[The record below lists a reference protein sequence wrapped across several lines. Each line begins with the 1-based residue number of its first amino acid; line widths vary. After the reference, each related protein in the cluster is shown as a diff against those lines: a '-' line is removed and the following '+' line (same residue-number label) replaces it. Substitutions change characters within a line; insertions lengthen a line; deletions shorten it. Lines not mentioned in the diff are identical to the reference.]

1 MTYGVYPHKMH
12 LYQKPAVGND
22 FMRRLSVYNYRHT
35 IAAVGGF
42 DTASCDIAVRSRDE
56 GQEFL
61 DQFIGNRVAFYADNP
76 VEPIWEGFINRMTFN
91 AGGVQYSISLDEMAN
106 QVVVVYTTSAA
117 SPATTQSAA
126 ASSSVKSTYSQS
138 LYGIKEEKVDLG
150 LMTGGTGATVLRDTV
165 LAQKALPK
173 SSIVPGSGSGGMLHI
188 EFLGFYHTLMWEN
201 YRDNATAVAP
211 QLGVL
216 VDTIIA
222 GLING
227 TTFFNNAD
235 TSLTIANTNTINQ
248 QVAKGETAWDILTKI
263 QEMGNTTNYFVIGI
277 TPTDFQLGT
286 RRFYYRVASTDIVYT
301 ARQSDGLRI
310 RNLYGQLVPPWTV
323 RPDAGVRVSDMLIGW
338 NGIGD
343 NPAETYITKIDYDAN
358 QQTAIY
364 SGDDD
369 ISIEG
374 AFNYRRFNKSYGKRN
389 GQQRRVA

>member
-1 MTYGVYPHKMH
+1 MPAVCSHTLN
-12 LYQKPAVGND
+12 LYQKPAIGNG
-22 FMRRLSVYNYRHT
+22 FAKRLPVYNYRHT
-35 IAAVGGF
+35 IDGVGGF

-76 VEPIWEGFINRMTFN
+76 VVPIWEGFINRMTFS
-91 AGGVQYSISLDEMAN
+91 AGGVDYSISLDEMAN
-106 QVVVVYTTSAA
+106 RVRVVYTTLSTD
-117 SPATTQSAA
+117 PATTQGAA
-126 ASSSVKSTYSQS
+126 ATTTAKSAYSQS
-138 LYGIKEEKVDLG
+138 LYGIKQEQIDLG
-150 LMTGGTGATVLRDTV
+150 LMTAGTGVTHLRDTV
-165 LAQKALPK
+165 IAQKALPK
-173 SSIVPGSGSGGMLHI
+173 SSIKPGSGGGGLLHI
-188 EFLGFYHTLMWEN
+188 EFLGFYHTLMWEDF
-201 YRDNATAVAP
+201 RQPTAAAV
-211 QLGVL
+211 QLGNF
-216 VDTIIA
+216 VDTIVGGI
-222 GLING
+222 LNG
-227 TTFFNNAD
+227 TTFFDNSD

-248 QVAKGETAWDILTKI
+248 QTLKGETVWDVLKKI
-263 QEMGNTTNYFVIGI
+263 QETGNTTNYFVIGI
-277 TPTDFQLGT
+277 SPTDFQLGT
-286 RRFYYRVASTDIVYT
+286 RRFYYQIASTDIVYT

-323 RPDAGVRVSDMLIGW
+323 RPDAGVRVSDTLIGW

-343 NPAETYITKIDYDAN
+343 NPAETYITKIDYDSN

>member
-22 FMRRLSVYNYRHT
+22 FIRRLSVYNYRHT

-76 VEPIWEGFINRMTFN
+76 VEPIWEGFINRMNFSS
-91 AGGVQYSISLDEMAN
+91 GGVDYSISLDEMAN
-106 QVVVVYTTSAA
+106 RVRVVYTTTAA
-117 SPATTQSAA
+117 DPTVTQGVAATAT
-126 ASSSVKSTYSQS
+126 VKSAYSQS
-138 LYGIKEEKVDLG
+138 LYGIKQEQIDLG
-150 LMTGGTGATVLRDTV
+150 LMQAGTGVTHLRDTV
-165 LAQKALPK
+165 MAQKALPK
-173 SSIVPGSGSGGMLHI
+173 SSIKPGSGGGGLLHI
-188 EFLGFYHTLMWEN
+188 EFLGFYHTLMWED
-201 YRDNATAVAP
+201 YRNTVAGSA
-211 QLGVL
+211 QLGTF
-216 VDTIIA
+216 VDTII
-222 GLING
+222 GGILNG
-227 TTFFNNAD
+227 TTFFDNTD
-235 TSLTIANTNTINQ
+235 TSLTVANTNTINQ
-248 QVAKGETAWDILTKI
+248 LTAKGETVWDALKKI
-263 QEMGNTTNYFVIGI
+263 QETGNTTNYFVIGVS
-277 TPTDFQLGT
+277 PTDFQLGT
-286 RRFYYRVASTDIVYT
+286 RRFYYQVASTDIVYT